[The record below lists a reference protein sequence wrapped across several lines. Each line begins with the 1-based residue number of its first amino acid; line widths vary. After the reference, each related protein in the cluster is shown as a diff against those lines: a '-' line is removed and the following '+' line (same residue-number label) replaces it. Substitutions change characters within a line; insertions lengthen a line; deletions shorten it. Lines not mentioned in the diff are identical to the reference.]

1 MTQILS
7 SVVPQVVPVGF
18 ADLAQA
24 ADRLPGTAVAAGD
37 TRLEVGG
44 RSGAGFADA
53 VRYRATL
60 RTSAL
65 LPSLKVEVVVS
76 PWSAGKSEVAIQPV
90 TNLRRLDSLRAKR
103 FFKAALSIL
112 PVLVEHLLAGAPAEA
127 PAVLELAA

>member
-1 MTQILS
+1 MEIHS

-24 ADRLPGTAVAAGD
+24 ADRLPGTALTAGD
-37 TRLEVGG
+37 TRLEVEG
-44 RSGAGFADA
+44 RAGVGLADA
-53 VRYRATL
+53 VRYTGTL

-65 LPSLKVEVVVS
+65 LPAMKVEVVVS
-76 PWSAGKSEVAIQPV
+76 PWSAGKSEVAIHPV

-103 FFKAALSIL
+103 FFRAALSVL
-112 PVLVEHLLAGAPAEA
+112 PVLVERLGAETGAEV

>member
-1 MTQILS
+1 MEIHS

-24 ADRLPGTAVAAGD
+24 ADRLPGSVVADGE
-37 TRLEVGG
+37 TRLEVEG
-44 RSGAGFADA
+44 RAGPGFADA
-53 VRYRATL
+53 VRYRGTL

-65 LPSLKVEVVVS
+65 LPPLKVEVVVS
-76 PWSAGKSEVAIQPV
+76 PWSAGKSEVAVHPV

-103 FFKAALSIL
+103 FFKAALAIL
-112 PVLVEHLLAGAPAEA
+112 PALVDRLGAEVAAET